1 MSREEQID
9 MSSVSGLDIAYLSP
23 AEAGDLGLVA
33 SVAALINEVYEV
45 AEEGLWVEGTTRTN
59 TQEVESFV
67 RSAEIVTARLDGDI
81 VGCVRIQR
89 LDERTCEFGMLA
101 AAPKRRGMGIG
112 RELVRFAEQ
121 DGRQKG
127 FEVMQLELLVPREWS
142 QPSKVFLNE
151 WYTRIG
157 YRVSATGAI
166 EDYYPE
172 LAPLL
177 ATTCDFVIYHKNLK
191 DQPA

>member
-1 MSREEQID
+1 
-9 MSSVSGLDIAYLSP
+9 MSSSSGLDITYVSP
-23 AEAGDLGLVA
+23 ARAGDPGLVA
-33 SVAALINEVYEV
+33 SVAGLINEVYEV

-59 TQEVESFV
+59 AQEVESFV
-67 RSAEIVTARLDGDI
+67 RSAEIVTARVDGDV

-89 LDERTCEFGMLA
+89 LDERTGEFGMLA
-101 AAPKRRGMGIG
+101 AAPKRRGTGIG

-177 ATTCDFVIYHKNLK
+177 ATTCDFVIYHKILK
-191 DQPA
+191 EQSAWAE